1 MFLTLSATINTPILI
16 GIAVGVLLIVALIV
30 LLAVKASKKKKAK
43 TEQPM
48 VEAVSEKVNELEEQP
63 TPEKIEKVEEP
74 AKVEEIVVTEAD
86 DENESDADDKDSAKR
101 IPFAKKMLT
110 LGDNVLEYYDEIHN
124 KFRSMRKINP
134 RISVKGVSYRLGRE
148 LVAKLTIRGKTLR
161 LHMALDIEKFD
172 QKVYFQKSMGDVKAY
187 EEVPFTVK
195 VRSER
200 GLKNAI
206 KLINALAEAKGIE
219 NKSRYNQIDSKAE
232 LKEAMVK
239 GALEEN

>member
-1 MFLTLSATINTPILI
+1 MLAILSSTISTPLIIFLAVDALLLI
-16 GIAVGVLLIVALIV
+16 GLVVY
-30 LLAVKASKKKKAK
+30 LAVRAGKKKKAK
-43 TEQPM
+43 AEQNVIEP
-48 VEAVSEKVNELEEQP
+48 V
-63 TPEKIEKVEEP
+63 TEKVEEP
-74 AKVEEIVVTEAD
+74 AEQPAPEKIEEPKKVEEVVVAEVV
-86 DENESDADDKDSAKR
+86 DETESDIDDKDSAKR

-148 LVAKLTIRGKTLR
+148 LVAKLTVRGKTLR
-161 LHMALDIEKFD
+161 LHLALDIEKFD

-195 VRSER
+195 VRSDR

-206 KLINALAEAKGIE
+206 KLINALAEEKGIE
-219 NKSRYNQIDSKAE
+219 NKSRYNQINSTAE
-232 LKEAMVK
+232 LKDIIVK
-239 GALEEN
+239 GVLEEN